1 MISIA
6 MGLFGISLVAFV
18 WGLCADQGPMS
29 PLFIGPLKGPILR
42 LAYSS
47 FFIGLLSLALAQSLQ
62 MPRLR
67 GLSHRRFAV
76 LFLSAA
82 VCMTTGNI
90 IGAFTGL
97 WGHQIIYVFPRAVPV
112 LVLRTAGFV
121 LFGLALVTLAVMWFR
136 SGSNRR

>member
-1 MISIA
+1 MTSMA
-6 MGLFGISLVAFV
+6 LGLFGISLIAFV
-18 WGLCADQGPMS
+18 WGLLADQGPMS

-47 FFIGLLSLALAQSLQ
+47 FFLGLLSIALAQSLH

-82 VCMTTGNI
+82 VCMTTGDM
-90 IGAFTGL
+90 IGAFNGL
-97 WGHQIIYVFPRAVPV
+97 WGYQIIYVFPRAVPV
-112 LVLRTAGFV
+112 LVLRAAGFV
-121 LFGLALVTLAVMWFR
+121 LFGLAFSVLAMMWFR